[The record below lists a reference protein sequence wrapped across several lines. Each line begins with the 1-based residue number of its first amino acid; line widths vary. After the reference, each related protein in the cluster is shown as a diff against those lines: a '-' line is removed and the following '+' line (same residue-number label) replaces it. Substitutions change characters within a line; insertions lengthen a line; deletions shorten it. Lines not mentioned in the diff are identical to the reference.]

1 VGWGLAVATE
11 PSNQPDAKLVKV
23 LVVDD
28 EPNIADLL
36 VTGLRF
42 VGFDVKSA
50 NGGRKAL
57 ESVADWHPDLVIL
70 DVMMPGMDG
79 FEVVRRLRDEG
90 RYVPVI
96 FLTARD
102 GTQDKVRGLTAGA
115 DDYVTKPFSLEEVV
129 ARVRTVLRRSGLE
142 ATAAEAQ
149 TLRYADLEL
158 DEDIHEVRRA
168 GRPVDLSPTEF
179 AVLRYLMLNAGRVV
193 SKTQIVDHVWRY
205 DFGGESSIVENY
217 ISYLRKKLDPLG
229 PPLIHTLRGVGY
241 SLRLPRE
248 PADG

>member
-1 VGWGLAVATE
+1 VAADH
-11 PSNQPDAKLVKV
+11 SDQPDAQLLKL

-42 VGFDVKSA
+42 VGFDVKSV

-129 ARVRTVLRRSGLE
+129 ARVRTVLRRSGHE
-142 ATAAEAQ
+142 ATAVETQ

-193 SKTQIVDHVWRY
+193 SKAQIVDHVWRY

-248 PADG
+248 RVDA